1 MENAGAPQSEEE
13 LRKAYLARLQL
24 RATLKTVLTKEA
36 FERLERV
43 KMANPDLY
51 SKAVQAVLYLYQTN
65 NTKIDENTLI
75 KILKKLR
82 GQKKESRI
90 RILHK

>member
-1 MENAGAPQSEEE
+1 MANGSVPPSEEE
-13 LRKAYLARLQL
+13 LRRQYLARLQL
-24 RATLKTVLTKEA
+24 RATLKKILTKEA

-43 KMANPDLY
+43 KMANPELY
-51 SKAVQAVLYLYQTN
+51 AKAVQAVMYLYQTRGS
-65 NTKIDENTLI
+65 TIDEETLI

-82 GQKKESRI
+82 GQKKETKI

>member
-1 MENAGAPQSEEE
+1 MEGRSPSPEEE
-13 LRKAYLARLQL
+13 ARKAYLARLQL
-24 RATLKTVLTKEA
+24 RATLKSIMTKEA

-51 SKAVQAVLYLYQTN
+51 AKAVQAVMYVYQSGGK
-65 NTKIDENTLI
+65 KIDEETLL

-82 GQKKESRI
+82 GPKKETRI
-90 RILHK
+90 KIFRK